1 MTIQE
6 SMAQEA
12 AKWARMYE
20 ALKGIEAGDGT
31 MKTARAMM
39 KKADPK
45 MTQSKAM
52 IDLLA
57 FEHLGYIE
65 GVRDGNRKM
74 MEPMAVKITEKGH
87 EYFRG
92 MIENAKEL
100 ARELA

>member
-6 SMAQEA
+6 SRAREA

-20 ALKGIEAGDGT
+20 ALNWIEAGDGT
-31 MKTARAMM
+31 MKTALALM

-45 MTQSKAM
+45 MTRSKAM

-65 GVRDGNRKM
+65 GVRDGKGKM

-87 EYFRG
+87 EYFKRRAA
-92 MIENAKEL
+92 E
-100 ARELA
+100 

>member
-6 SMAQEA
+6 SRTQEA
-12 AKWARMYE
+12 AKWAAMYE
-20 ALKGIEAGDGT
+20 ALKGIECGDGT
-31 MKTARAMM
+31 MKTARALM

-65 GVRDGNRKM
+65 GVRDGKGKM

-87 EYFRG
+87 EYFKRRSDCTAYD
-92 MIENAKEL
+92 E
-100 ARELA
+100 

>member
-6 SMAQEA
+6 SRAREA
-12 AKWARMYE
+12 EKWAALYE
-20 ALKGIEAGDGT
+20 ALKGIETGDGT
-31 MKTARAMM
+31 MKTARALL

-52 IDLLA
+52 IDLIA

-65 GVRDGNRKM
+65 GVRDGNGKV

-87 EYFRG
+87 EYFKRRA
-92 MIENAKEL
+92 AK
-100 ARELA
+100 

>member
-1 MTIQE
+1 MDSVQE
-6 SMAQEA
+6 RHMQMA

-31 MKTARAMM
+31 MKTARVLM

-52 IDLLA
+52 IDLIA

-65 GVRDGNRKM
+65 GVRDGNGKV
-74 MEPMAVKITEKGH
+74 MEPMAVKITKKGH
-87 EYFRG
+87 EYFKRRSDCTAYD
-92 MIENAKEL
+92 EV
-100 ARELA
+100 

>member
-6 SMAQEA
+6 NRAREA
-12 AKWARMYE
+12 EKWARIYD

-31 MKTARAMM
+31 MKTARVLM
-39 KKADPK
+39 KNADPK

-65 GVRDGNRKM
+65 GVRDGNGKM

-87 EYFRG
+87 EYFKRR
-92 MIENAKEL
+92 ATK
-100 ARELA
+100 

>member
-6 SMAQEA
+6 SRAREA

-31 MKTARAMM
+31 IKTARAMM

-52 IDLLA
+52 IDLIA

-65 GVRDGNRKM
+65 GVRDGKGKV

-87 EYFRG
+87 EYFKRRSDCTAYD
-92 MIENAKEL
+92 E
-100 ARELA
+100 